1 MKEVSQLTA
10 HSIRA
15 YKGIYLN
22 YFKVTF
28 DTIFSLLALLLSS
41 PILIVVSL
49 LIKFDSKGPIVFKQS
64 RIGLNGKEFK
74 IYKFRTMYSN
84 VPKEGKS
91 PTSSE
96 DARITNIGKFLRKTS
111 LDELPQIINILK
123 GEMSFIGPRPEQKS
137 IVEKHYTDYERQR
150 FLVKPGITGL
160 WQISMDRTKAIHENL
175 QYDFEYIE
183 NISLITDLKIIF
195 KTVKVMLKSNT
206 F

>member
-10 HSIRA
+10 HSIKP

-22 YFKVTF
+22 YFKVVC
-28 DTIFSLLALLLSS
+28 DTISALLALLLSS
-41 PILIVVSL
+41 PILIVVSI
-49 LIKFDSKGPIVFKQS
+49 LIKLDSKGPIVFKQS

-96 DARITNIGKFLRKTS
+96 DARITKIGKFLRKTS

-123 GEMSFIGPRPEQKS
+123 GEMSFIGPRPEQRS

-175 QYDFEYIE
+175 QYDFNYIE
-183 NISLITDLKIIF
+183 NTSLITDLKIIF
-195 KTVKVMLKSNT
+195 KTVKVMLRSNT

>member
-10 HSIRA
+10 HSIRP
-15 YKGIYLN
+15 YKGSYLN
-22 YFKVTF
+22 YFKVAF
-28 DTIFSLLALLLSS
+28 DTTFASLALLLSS

-74 IYKFRTMYSN
+74 IYKFRTMYTN

-137 IVEKHYTDYERQR
+137 IVEKHYTDHERQR

-175 QYDFEYIE
+175 QYDFNYIE